1 MKKMLCLVISL
12 VVILSSVSALAE
24 EFTLHSG
31 VKFGMT
37 REEVTAAEKANG
49 FRTQEN
55 SSYDTLDVEG
65 FIAGYDNSEIM
76 YSFKDNSMTSV
87 HYHFGQNDDKVFP
100 AVKAT
105 LISKY
110 GEPIYEDID
119 GYIDFSIHGRTVLDT
134 WEEFSGYL
142 KCSVIGFSQWLY
154 PIEGGYVDIML
165 MDFYIDMMD
174 RDYNVLSY
182 SFVTE
187 EAYTNKVAQIEK
199 ATQSKN
205 DDL

>member
-12 VVILSSVSALAE
+12 IVLLGSVAALAE

-37 REEVTAAEKANG
+37 REEVAAAEKANG
-49 FRTQEN
+49 FKTKDN

-65 FIAGYDNSEIM
+65 FIAGYDNSDIM
-76 YSFKDNSMTSV
+76 YSFKNNSMTSA
-87 HYHFGQNDDKVFP
+87 HYHFGRNDDKVFP
-100 AVKAT
+100 AVKET

-110 GEPIYEDID
+110 GEPIYEDVD
-119 GYIDFSIHGRTVLDT
+119 GYIDFRIHGMTVWDT
-134 WEEFSGYL
+134 LKHFSGYL
-142 KCSVIGFSQWLY
+142 QCSVEGFSQWIY

-165 MDFYIDMMD
+165 MDFYIDMLD
-174 RDYNVLSY
+174 KDYNVLSY

-187 EAYTNKVAQIEK
+187 DAYAKKVAEVEK